1 MARRDA
7 TRKGEERASGTGKR
21 NEEGKEEGIAS
32 EEEKRIQVELESG

>member
-21 NEEGKEEGIAS
+21 NEEGKEEGK
-32 EEEKRIQVELESG
+32 EDEKRIQVELESG